1 MESKT
6 IVQMTRRIEA
16 SEMVKAIG
24 ASRGTEGKERHE
36 RLSQEDYT
44 AICFKSQSSLMIST

>member
-16 SEMVKAIG
+16 IEMVKAIG